1 MKMGLRIEGM
11 RDLDEALKQ
20 LPRATGRSVLDRAL
34 KRAAK
39 PIQQKSRALAPRDTG
54 ALRKSIV
61 VESVKRGNRAGKS
74 AFAQALAAGGSVGD
88 ARAALVSASS
98 GGETRAEVRVG
109 PRKGKS
115 KHESIKTIVQEF
127 GSVNQPA
134 QPYMRPAWDANR
146 DAASAN
152 IRKELWS
159 EIEKA
164 VARRAKRAA
173 AKGG

>member
-1 MKMGLRIEGM
+1 MGLRIEGM

-20 LPRATGRSVLDRAL
+20 LPRATGRNVLDRAL

-39 PIQQKSRALAPRDTG
+39 PIQQKAKAIAPRDTG
-54 ALRKSIV
+54 ELRKSII
-61 VESVKRGNRAGKS
+61 VESVKRGDAGGKA
-74 AFAQALAAGGSVGD
+74 AFARARAAGASVSE
-88 ARAALVSASS
+88 ARAALISASS
-98 GGETRAEVRVG
+98 GETKAEVRVG
-109 PRKGKS
+109 PRKAKS
-115 KHESIKTIVQEF
+115 KAEGIKTIVQEF

-146 DAASAN
+146 DAASEG

-173 AKGG
+173 ARGG